1 MEDTWNNIKD
11 SIIGK
16 IGNNV
21 SILDGAIIG
30 KKGLLSIGFAD
41 IVGSVISGLFWL
53 YIASQVNPDVFG
65 ELIYFISIAGLAQ
78 LVSLIGSSNALTVYT
93 AKNVKI
99 QSTLFLISILATA
112 ISLATITIFYNRI
125 DAGLLAVGFVLFSL
139 VNSVILGNKL
149 FVKYSKLVLSQKILT
164 LILGLG
170 LYFVFD
176 VYGIIYGLA
185 LSYIPHLVIFV
196 KEFSRTKIDFTL
208 LKTRKGFIINNYV
221 MNLTAGLGGIV
232 DKLIIAPVLGFA
244 LLGNYSL
251 AAQMLTMMM
260 MFSAVVYKYLLP
272 LDASGESNKK
282 IRQIALVISI
292 IIATLGVT
300 ILPNVIDWLF
310 PKFIDAK
317 DAIQIMSLA
326 VVPGTV
332 SILYGSKFLG
342 MEKSKIVMIPKLV
355 SLGVVIGG
363 FLYFGP
369 IYGTAGLA
377 WVIVTALT
385 WESIFL
391 FIMNRTLRV
400 S

>member
-11 SIIGK
+11 SIIR
-16 IGNNV
+16 
-21 SILDGAIIG
+21 

-41 IVGSVISGLFWL
+41 IVGSAISGLFWL

-99 QSTLFLISILATA
+99 QSTLFLISLLATA

-208 LKTRKGFIINNYV
+208 LKTRRGFIINNYV
-221 MNLTAGLGGIV
+221 MNLTAGLGGTV

-272 LDASGESNKK
+272 MDASGESNKK

-292 IIATLGVT
+292 IIAILGVT

-317 DAIQIMSLA
+317 DAIQIMSLG
-326 VVPGTV
+326 VVPGTI

-342 MEKSKIVMIPKLV
+342 MEKSKIVMITKLV
-355 SLGVVIGG
+355 SLGIVIGG

-369 IYGTAGLA
+369 IYGTVGLA

-391 FIMNRTLRV
+391 FIMNRTLRA

>member
-1 MEDTWNNIKD
+1 MKDTLKNFKD
-11 SIIGK
+11 K
-16 IGNNV
+16 
-21 SILDGAIIG
+21 LIG

-41 IVGSVISGLFWL
+41 IVGSVISAFFWL
-53 YIASQVNPDVFG
+53 YIASQLNPDIFG
-65 ELIYFISIAGLAQ
+65 ELIYFIGIAGTAQ
-78 LVSLIGSSNALTVYT
+78 LVSLLGSSNVLTVYT

-99 QSTLFLISILATA
+99 QSTLFLISVLAAA
-112 ISLATITIFYNRI
+112 ISLVIITIFFNRL
-125 DAGLLAVGFVLFSL
+125 DAGLLAVGFVIFSL
-139 VNSVILGNKL
+139 VNSVILGKKL

-185 LSYIPHLVIFV
+185 LSYIPYLVIFV
-196 KEFSRTKIDFTL
+196 KEFSRTKIDFAL
-208 LKTRKGFIINNYV
+208 LKPRKGFIINNYV
-221 MNLTAGLGGIV
+221 MNLTSGLGGTL
-232 DKLIIAPVLGFA
+232 DKLIIAPILGLA

-251 AAQMLTMMM
+251 ALQMFTMMTV
-260 MFSAVVYKYLLP
+260 FSAVAYKYLLP

-282 IRQIALVISI
+282 IRQITFIISI
-292 IIATLGVT
+292 IIAILGVT

-317 DAIQIMSLA
+317 DAIQIMSIGI
-326 VVPGTV
+326 VPGTIAV
-332 SILYGSKFLG
+332 LYGSKFLG

-355 SLGVVIGG
+355 SLIVEIGG

-369 IYGTAGLA
+369 IYGVIGLA
-377 WVIVTALT
+377 WVIVTTLT
-385 WESIFL
+385 WEAIFAL
-391 FIMNRTLRV
+391 VMNRTLKA

>member
-1 MEDTWNNIKD
+1 MEDTWNTIKD
-11 SIIGK
+11 S
-16 IGNNV
+16 
-21 SILDGAIIG
+21 IIG

-53 YIASQVNPDVFG
+53 YIASQLNPDVFG

-78 LVSLIGSSNALTVYT
+78 MVSLLGSSNALTVYT

-99 QSTLFLISILATA
+99 QSTLFVISILAAA
-112 ISLATITIFYNRI
+112 ISLAIITIFLNRI
-125 DAGLLAVGFVLFSL
+125 DAGLLAVGFVVFSL
-139 VNSVILGNKL
+139 VNSVILGKKL

-164 LILGLG
+164 LILGIG

-208 LKTRKGFIINNYV
+208 LKPRKGFIINNYV
-221 MNLTAGLGGIV
+221 MSLTAGLGGTV
-232 DKLIIAPVLGFA
+232 DKLIIAPVLGLA

-251 AAQMLTMMM
+251 ALQMLTMMM

-272 LDASGESNKK
+272 LDASGEPNKK
-282 IRQIALVISI
+282 IRQITIIISI
-292 IIATLGVT
+292 IITVLGVT
-300 ILPNVIDWLF
+300 ILPNVIDWIF

-317 DAIQIMSLA
+317 DAIQIMSIGII
-326 VVPGTV
+326 PGTI
-332 SILYGSKFLG
+332 SILYSSKFLG
-342 MEKSKIVMIPKLV
+342 MEKSKFVMITKLV
-355 SLGVVIGG
+355 SLGILIGG

-369 IYGTAGLA
+369 IYGTIGLA
-377 WVIVTALT
+377 WIIVTIMT
-385 WESIFL
+385 WEAIFL
-391 FIMNRTLRV
+391 FIMSRSLRAV
-400 S
+400 

>member
-11 SIIGK
+11 SIIR
-16 IGNNV
+16 
-21 SILDGAIIG
+21 

-41 IVGSVISGLFWL
+41 IVGSAISGLFWL

-99 QSTLFLISILATA
+99 QSTLFLISLLATA

-185 LSYIPHLVIFV
+185 LSYIPHLIIFV

-208 LKTRKGFIINNYV
+208 LKTRRGFIINNYV
-221 MNLTAGLGGIV
+221 MNLTAGLGGTI

-272 LDASGESNKK
+272 MDASGESNKK

-292 IIATLGVT
+292 IIAILGVT

-317 DAIQIMSLA
+317 DAIQIMSLG
-326 VVPGTV
+326 VVPGTI

-342 MEKSKIVMIPKLV
+342 MEKSKIVMITKLV
-355 SLGVVIGG
+355 SLGIVIGG

-369 IYGTAGLA
+369 IYGTVGLA

-391 FIMNRTLRV
+391 FIMNRTLRA

>member
-1 MEDTWNNIKD
+1 MEDAWNTIKD
-11 SIIGK
+11 S
-16 IGNNV
+16 
-21 SILDGAIIG
+21 IIG

-53 YIASQVNPDVFG
+53 YIASQLNPDVFG

-78 LVSLIGSSNALTVYT
+78 MVSLFGSSNALTVYT

-99 QSTLFLISILATA
+99 QSTLFVISILAAA
-112 ISLATITIFYNRI
+112 ISLAIITIFLNRI
-125 DAGLLAVGFVLFSL
+125 DAGLLAVGFVVFSL
-139 VNSVILGNKL
+139 VNSVILGKKL

-164 LILGLG
+164 LILGVG

-208 LKTRKGFIINNYV
+208 LKPRKGFIINNYV
-221 MNLTAGLGGIV
+221 MSLTAGLGGTV

-260 MFSAVVYKYLLP
+260 MFSAVIYKYLLP
-272 LDASGESNKK
+272 FDASGKSNKK

-292 IIATLGVT
+292 IITILGVT

-317 DAIQIMSLA
+317 DAIQIMSLG
-326 VVPGTV
+326 VVPGTI

-369 IYGTAGLA
+369 IYGTVGLA

-391 FIMNRTLRV
+391 FTMNRTLKA

>member
-1 MEDTWNNIKD
+1 MEDTWNTIKD

-16 IGNNV
+16 
-21 SILDGAIIG
+21 
-30 KKGLLSIGFAD
+30 KRLLSIGFAD
-41 IVGSVISGLFWL
+41 IVGSAISGLFWL
-53 YIASQVNPDVFG
+53 YIASQLNPDVFG

-78 LVSLIGSSNALTVYT
+78 MVSLLGSSNALTVYT

-99 QSTLFLISILATA
+99 QSTLFVISILAAA
-112 ISLATITIFYNRI
+112 ISLAIITIFLNRI
-125 DAGLLAVGFVLFSL
+125 DAGLLAVGFVVFSL
-139 VNSVILGNKL
+139 VNSVILGKKL
-149 FVKYSKLVLSQKILT
+149 FIKYSKLVLSQKILT
-164 LILGLG
+164 LILGIG

-196 KEFSRTKIDFTL
+196 KEFSRTKIDFAL
-208 LKTRKGFIINNYV
+208 LKPRKGFIINNYV
-221 MNLTAGLGGIV
+221 MSLTAGLGGTV

-260 MFSAVVYKYLLP
+260 MFSAVIYKYLLP
-272 LDASGESNKK
+272 FDASGEPNKK

-292 IIATLGVT
+292 IITILGVT

-317 DAIQIMSLA
+317 DAIQIMSLG
-326 VVPGTV
+326 VVPGTI

-369 IYGTAGLA
+369 IYGTVGLA

-391 FIMNRTLRV
+391 FIMNRTLKA

>member
-1 MEDTWNNIKD
+1 MEDTWNTIKD

-16 IGNNV
+16 
-21 SILDGAIIG
+21 
-30 KKGLLSIGFAD
+30 KKLLSIGFAD
-41 IVGSVISGLFWL
+41 IVGSAISGLFWL
-53 YIASQVNPDVFG
+53 YIASQLNPEIYG

-78 LVSLIGSSNALTVYT
+78 MVSLFGSSNALTVYT

-99 QSTLFLISILATA
+99 QSTLFVISILAAA
-112 ISLATITIFYNRI
+112 ISLAIITIFLNRI
-125 DAGLLAVGFVLFSL
+125 DAGLLAVGFVVFSL
-139 VNSVILGNKL
+139 VNSVILGKKL
-149 FVKYSKLVLSQKILT
+149 FIKYSKLVLSQKILT
-164 LILGLG
+164 LILGIG

-208 LKTRKGFIINNYV
+208 LKPRKGFIINNYV
-221 MNLTAGLGGIV
+221 MSLTAGLGGTV

-260 MFSAVVYKYLLP
+260 MFSAVIYKYLLP
-272 LDASGESNKK
+272 FDASGEPNKK

-292 IIATLGVT
+292 IITILGVT
-300 ILPNVIDWLF
+300 ILPNVIDWIF

-317 DAIQIMSLA
+317 DAIQIMSLG
-326 VVPGTV
+326 VVPGTI

-342 MEKSKIVMIPKLV
+342 MEKSKFVMIPKLV

-369 IYGTAGLA
+369 IYGTVGLA

-391 FIMNRTLRV
+391 FIMNRTLKA

>member
-1 MEDTWNNIKD
+1 MEDTWNTIKD
-11 SIIGK
+11 S
-16 IGNNV
+16 
-21 SILDGAIIG
+21 IIG

-53 YIASQVNPDVFG
+53 YIASQLNPEIYG

-78 LVSLIGSSNALTVYT
+78 MVSLFGSSNALTVYT

-99 QSTLFLISILATA
+99 QSTLFVISILAAA
-112 ISLATITIFYNRI
+112 ISLAIITIFLNRI
-125 DAGLLAVGFVLFSL
+125 DAGLLAVGFVVFSL
-139 VNSVILGNKL
+139 VNSVILGKKL

-164 LILGLG
+164 LILGIG

-208 LKTRKGFIINNYV
+208 LKPRKGFIINNYV
-221 MNLTAGLGGIV
+221 MSLTAGLGGTV

-272 LDASGESNKK
+272 LDASGEPNKK
-282 IRQIALVISI
+282 IRQITIIISI
-292 IIATLGVT
+292 IITVLGVT
-300 ILPNVIDWLF
+300 ILPNVIDWIF

-317 DAIQIMSLA
+317 DAIQIMSIGII
-326 VVPGTV
+326 PGTI
-332 SILYGSKFLG
+332 SILYSSKFLG
-342 MEKSKIVMIPKLV
+342 MEKSKFVMITKLV
-355 SLGVVIGG
+355 SLGILIGG

-369 IYGTAGLA
+369 IYGTIGLA
-377 WVIVTALT
+377 WIIVTIMI
-385 WESIFL
+385 WEAIFL
-391 FIMNRTLRV
+391 IIMSRSLRTV
-400 S
+400 

>member
-1 MEDTWNNIKD
+1 MYVKNTLKNFKD
-11 SIIGK
+11 K
-16 IGNNV
+16 
-21 SILDGAIIG
+21 IIG

-41 IVGSVISGLFWL
+41 IVGTVISGLFWL
-53 YIASQVNPDVFG
+53 YIASQLNPEIYG
-65 ELIYFISIAGLAQ
+65 EVIYFISIAGLAQ
-78 LVSLIGSSNALTVYT
+78 MISLLGSSNALTVYT

-99 QSTLFLISILATA
+99 QSTLFLISILAA
-112 ISLATITIFYNRI
+112 AFSLVIITIFYNRI

-139 VNSVILGNKL
+139 VNSVMLGKKL
-149 FVKYSKLVLSQKILT
+149 FVKYSKIVLSQKILT

-196 KEFSRTKIDFTL
+196 KEFSRTKIDFAL
-208 LKTRKGFIINNYV
+208 LKPRKGFIINNYV
-221 MNLTAGLGGIV
+221 MSLTAGLGGTV
-232 DKLIIAPVLGFA
+232 DKLIIAPVLGLA

-260 MFSAVVYKYLLP
+260 MFSAVIYKYLLP
-272 LDASGESNKK
+272 FDASGEPNKK

-292 IIATLGVT
+292 IITILGVT

-317 DAIQIMSLA
+317 DAIQIMSIG
-326 VVPGTV
+326 VVPGTI

-369 IYGTAGLA
+369 IYGTVGLA

-391 FIMNRTLRV
+391 FIMNRTLKA

>member
-1 MEDTWNNIKD
+1 MKDTLKNFKD
-11 SIIGK
+11 K
-16 IGNNV
+16 
-21 SILDGAIIG
+21 LIG

-41 IVGSVISGLFWL
+41 IVGSVISAFFWL
-53 YIASQVNPDVFG
+53 YIASQLNPEIYG

-78 LVSLIGSSNALTVYT
+78 MVSLLGSSNALTVYT

-99 QSTLFLISILATA
+99 QSTLFLISLLATA
-112 ISLATITIFYNRI
+112 ISLATITIFFNRI

-176 VYGIIYGLA
+176 AYGIIYGLA
-185 LSYIPHLVIFV
+185 LSYIPHLIIFV
-196 KEFSRTKIDFTL
+196 KEFSRTKIDFAL
-208 LKTRKGFIINNYV
+208 LKPRKGFIINNYV
-221 MNLTAGLGGIV
+221 MSLTAGLGGTI
-232 DKLIIAPVLGFA
+232 DKLIIAPVLGLA

-251 AAQMLTMMM
+251 ALQMFTMMM
-260 MFSAVVYKYLLP
+260 VFSAVVYKYLLP
-272 LDASGESNKK
+272 SDASGESNKK

-292 IIATLGVT
+292 IITILGVT

-310 PKFIDAK
+310 PKYVDATH
-317 DAIQIMSLA
+317 AIQIMSLG
-326 VVPGTV
+326 VVPGTIA
-332 SILYGSKFLG
+332 ILYSSKFLG
-342 MEKSKIVMIPKLV
+342 MEKSKFVMIPKLV
-355 SLGVVIGG
+355 SLGVLIGG

-369 IYGTAGLA
+369 IYGTIGLA
-377 WVIVTALT
+377 WIIVTISA
-385 WESIFL
+385 WEAIFL
-391 FIMNRTLRV
+391 FTMDRTLKA